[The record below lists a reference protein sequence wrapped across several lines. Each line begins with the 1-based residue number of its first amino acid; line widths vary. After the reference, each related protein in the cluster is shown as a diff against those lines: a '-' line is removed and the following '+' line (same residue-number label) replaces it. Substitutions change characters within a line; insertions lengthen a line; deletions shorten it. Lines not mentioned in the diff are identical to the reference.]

1 MTKKLEINALSHVGN
16 PIKLI
21 TFECLISIKCQML
34 LSLSLILE
42 ASYLFYRLLRRLLFP
57 WLYANCKAA
66 IYISTVFGIQGGNL
80 PVITVS
86 VVVLATLFPK
96 HFAYIAPAGDA
107 IAEVLMQVTKLIPV

>member
-1 MTKKLEINALSHVGN
+1 MSDAAVTESNSGSKLPVLQTAAAIA
-16 PIKLI
+16 
-21 TFECLISIKCQML
+21 ISMVI
-34 LSLSLILE
+34 
-42 ASYLFYRLLRRLLFP
+42 
-57 WLYANCKAA
+57 CKAA
-66 IYISTVFGIQGGNL
+66 IYISKVFGIQGGNL